1 MRLSFNEYLDYLEEE
16 LLIEGS
22 TEAAKEMEFVLV
34 DAAGGDSGKK
44 QYKNLE
50 PYAIKSGF
58 DTSLDLGKKIIQD
71 IGLSGKGG
79 YMAPTGTITTKTW
92 NNGDPQWMGGNKTPK
107 TDIVLGDK
115 KVSLKKGSSQLMS
128 GGPAES
134 LSTYRAAVEQTDN
147 FNLEGL
153 AQEIEEGIQNLL
165 PSTVSDFMGGADLQK
180 TGGAVYQDTK
190 RQKGKIADVEAGT
203 FDKNTVLKNA
213 DTHNL
218 KLKKQFAQLFA
229 NNIEFKK
236 NFVFEAMTGKVK
248 FDDGIGA
255 ADWFLVVDFDGSS
268 EFHQVTSSQDSYVG
282 TILAKVKP
290 DVKFK
295 STAVKKKIDGK
306 DTKTGF
312 YRFWSVVGLGYTAA
326 VKNMKEAYEQYE
338 NGQLLYEGFF
348 DKVKKIYNKFTSFL
362 SNLFSKIKDFVTSSV
377 KNMQDF
383 LGLEP
388 VVKFKNKVAW

>member
-1 MRLSFNEYLDYLEEE
+1 MRLSFNEYLNYLEDE
-16 LLIEGS
+16 LLLEGS

-34 DAAGGDSGKK
+34 DAAGGNSGKK
-44 QYKNLE
+44 GYRNLE

-58 DTSLDLGKKIIQD
+58 DSALDLGNKIIQD

-79 YMAPTGTITTKTW
+79 YMAPTGTITSKTW
-92 NNGDPQWMGGNKTPK
+92 SNGDPQWMGGNATPK

-134 LSTYRAAVEQTDN
+134 LSTYRAAIENTTN

-153 AQEIEEGIQNLL
+153 AQEVQEGIENLL

-180 TGGAVYQDTK
+180 TGGTVYQDTK
-190 RQKGKIADVEAGT
+190 RKIGKIGDVAPGT

-213 DTHNL
+213 DNHNL
-218 KLKKQFAQLFA
+218 KLKKQFAQLFKD
-229 NNIEFKK
+229 NIEFKK

-248 FDDGIGA
+248 FDDGIGT
-255 ADWFLVVDFDGSS
+255 ADWFLVVDFDGTS
-268 EFHQVTSSQDSYVG
+268 EFHKVTSSQDSYVG
-282 TILAKVKP
+282 EILAKVKP

-295 STAVKKKIDGK
+295 STAVKKTIDGK
-306 DTKTGF
+306 ETKTGF
-312 YRFWSVVGLGYTAA
+312 YRFWSVVGLGYKAA
-326 VKNMKEAYEQYE
+326 VKNMKEAFEEFE
-338 NGQLLYEGFF
+338 NGELLYEGFF
-348 DKVKKIYNKFTSFL
+348 DRVKKIYGKFKSFL
-362 SNLFSKIKDFVTSSV
+362 SNLFFKVKDFITSSV

-388 VVKFKNKVAW
+388 VIKFRNKVVW